1 MSVGAPFR
9 LNTYIPMNRF
19 EEILGSI
26 RYRVQNDVGYYDGF
40 FHMSKMEESWKLNMA
55 EDFNP

>member
-1 MSVGAPFR
+1 
-9 LNTYIPMNRF
+9 MNRF